1 MNKQS
6 KSVLRRSTGVLLS
19 AGVVFS
25 VAATAQAAPTVEMKT
40 GVLLVKQSLDG
51 KVRQDTGAG
60 VMMTQLV
67 SMANNQLMSVWMDSD
82 VPTPNGS
89 PNDNNNG
96 MWEGKLSV
104 VQLNQKGAPSI
115 VVPPTQFTSFGGD
128 RPFNHPSVAA
138 DPTGKYVVVAF
149 ASSKDDQD
157 NTQEYA
163 MVLDTTGK
171 VLVPAMHIGLQDDGN
186 NTGATNIRFTHVDGS
201 GNARFMVGYQ
211 HNNNESYVA
220 GLSLATTGATPA
232 LTQAFNTQFYRPTN
246 IGRPEIAVIDT
257 TSSTVCTEV
266 GNNRPPEYGIG
277 CAVID
282 NDKGTI
288 ITGGGNQRDGNG
300 NKSSVTN
307 GIVVPSNAYDSNGN
321 PTSNPTY
328 MNQATLAFLGNGLCA
343 LGVSESNGAGKNT
356 NRGGSNITHAYT
368 INCKTLAVVSS
379 TDPMTPVAPWQRH
392 STLLTT
398 EFGNQGQIFS
408 AHIGCSETGAGS
420 AAVQMVPV
428 DATGKI
434 GALDKAAQLLPI
446 SWACDSA
453 MLSNKGLRN
462 PNDQGRDFIKALP
475 NVANPGYQV
484 PGGWMPEAK
493 SFLVTAVPF
502 VEGLN
507 SPTMSSSNGTGSG
520 SGKGGG
526 GGGGGGGNNSNPNE
540 VLTRNSLH
548 LSFLPIA
555 WDPAVQVV
563 MSAAVDVLQVPAG
576 PSVCVQ
582 NCPTDPTSPYSP
594 ANPTG
599 NSNPKNPTS
608 PIFNPNNNRETF
620 GASSSGGGCNI
631 AQTPGSDTG
640 ELAGGMA
647 LVGLVVVASR
657 RRRS

>member
-1 MNKQS
+1 
-6 KSVLRRSTGVLLS
+6 VLLS
-19 AGVVFS
+19 AGVVLS
-25 VAATAQAAPTVEMKT
+25 AAVANATPTVEMKT

-60 VMMTQLV
+60 VMQAVMAPL
-67 SMANNQLMSVWMDSD
+67 ANNQIMSVWMDSD
-82 VPTPNGS
+82 VPTPQGS
-89 PNDNNNG
+89 QDDNNNG

-104 VQLNQKGAPSI
+104 VQMNQKGAPSI
-115 VVPPTQFTSFGGD
+115 VVPPTQFTTFGGD
-128 RPFNHPSVAA
+128 RPFQHPSIAT
-138 DPTGKYVVVAF
+138 DPSGKYVVVAF

-186 NTGATNIRFTHVDGS
+186 NTGCTRIKFTHTDGS

-211 HNNNESYVA
+211 HNNNESLVA
-220 GLSLATTGATPA
+220 GLSMSTTGATPT
-232 LTQAFNTQFYRPTN
+232 LKQVFNTEFYRPTN
-246 IGRPEIAVIDT
+246 IGRPELAVIDSGAAT
-257 TSSTVCTEV
+257 ATVTACTEV

-282 NDKGTI
+282 ANAGTI
-288 ITGGGNQRDGNG
+288 TTGGGGQKNGNG
-300 NKSSVTN
+300 GRTSPSN
-307 GIVVPSNAYDSNGN
+307 GIVVPSVAYDGNGN
-321 PTSNPTY
+321 PVSNPKY
-328 MNQATLAFLGNGLCA
+328 MNQVTMAYLGNGLCA
-343 LGVSESNGAGKNT
+343 LGVSESNGAGKN
-356 NRGGSNITHAYT
+356 NDRGGSNLTHAYT
-368 INCKTLAVVSS
+368 VNCKTLAVVDNTEPSQ
-379 TDPMTPVAPWQRH
+379 PVAPWQRH

-398 EFGNQGQIFS
+398 EFGNQGQIFA

-428 DATGKI
+428 DGTGKI
-434 GALDKAAQLLPI
+434 GTLDKAAQLLPI

-453 MLSNKGLRN
+453 LLSNKGLRN
-462 PNDQGRDFIKALP
+462 PNDQGRDFISALP
-475 NVANPGYQV
+475 GVTNPGYQV

-502 VEGLN
+502 VHGLN
-507 SPTMSSSNGTGSG
+507 QATMSSGTGTGMGNGTG
-520 SGKGGG
+520 GGGGGGGNG
-526 GGGGGGGNNSNPNE
+526 GGGGGGGNNPNE
-540 VLTRNSLH
+540 VLSRNSLH

-582 NCPTDPTSPYSP
+582 NCPSDPSSPYSP

-599 NSNPKNPTS
+599 NSNPKNPSS
-608 PIFNPNNNRETF
+608 PIYNPHSNAETF
-620 GASSSGGGCNI
+620 GGPSSSGCNI
-631 AQTPGSDTG
+631 AQTPGDTQG
-640 ELAGGMA
+640 EFAGAMA